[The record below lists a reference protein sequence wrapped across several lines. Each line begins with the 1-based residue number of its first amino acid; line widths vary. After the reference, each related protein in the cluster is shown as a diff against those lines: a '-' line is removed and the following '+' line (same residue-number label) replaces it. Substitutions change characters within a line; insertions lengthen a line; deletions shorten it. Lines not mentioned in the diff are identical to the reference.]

1 MWSPLPSSAL
11 PTAIHVT
18 VGARLTLPASTAE
31 ETTRGT
37 GRQVRLLR
45 AASFEV
51 LKHLVSRELRAHA
64 LTQCGETKGT
74 KPAKASKG
82 TAKVQ
87 STAGAGTVPLT
98 VPATIALA
106 VITALDAGDLA
117 TAARLHAEGFGLPVE
132 LPAQLGGAFGDV
144 DAIPTPAASRA
155 RQAADRQAALLAEL
169 EAADDAT
176 ASPADGGEDD
186 SDESDSDSE
195 LLAA

>member
-11 PTAIHVT
+11 PTDIHVT

-45 AASFEV
+45 AASFDV
-51 LKHLVSRELRAHA
+51 LTQLVARELRAHA

-74 KPAKASKG
+74 KPAKAAKG
-82 TAKVQ
+82 AREP
-87 STAGAGTVPLT
+87 GATPTIALT
-98 VPATIALA
+98 GPASIALA
-106 VITALDAGDLA
+106 VIAALDAHDLA

-132 LPAQLGGAFGDV
+132 LPAQLGGAVGDI
-144 DAIPTPAASRA
+144 DGIPTPAASRA

-169 EAADDAT
+169 EA
-176 ASPADGGEDD
+176 GEDAVAG
-186 SDESDSDSE
+186 DSDSE

>member
-11 PTAIHVT
+11 PTDIHVT

-45 AASFEV
+45 AASFDV
-51 LKHLVSRELRAHA
+51 LVQLVSRELRAHA

-74 KPAKASKG
+74 KPAKAAKAG
-82 TAKVQ
+82 VPKEPTAV
-87 STAGAGTVPLT
+87 GAGTVALT
-98 VPATIALA
+98 GAAAIALA
-106 VITALDAGDLA
+106 VIAALDAGDLR
-117 TAARLHAEGFGLPVE
+117 TAARLHAEGFGRPVE

-144 DAIPTPAASRA
+144 DGIPTPAASRA
-155 RQAADRQAALLAEL
+155 RQAADKQAALLAEL
-169 EAADDAT
+169 DAADEAAA
-176 ASPADGGEDD
+176 AADGDD
-186 SDESDSDSE
+186 E

>member
-11 PTAIHVT
+11 PTSVHVT

-45 AASFEV
+45 AGTFEV
-51 LKHLVSRELRAHA
+51 LKQLVSRELRAHA
-64 LTQCGETKGT
+64 LTQCGETKGS
-74 KPAKASKG
+74 KSPKGAKMGAKEQPAA
-82 TAKVQ
+82 V
-87 STAGAGTVPLT
+87 AGTVALT
-98 VPATIALA
+98 SPASIALS
-106 VITALDAGDLA
+106 VIAALDAGDLA

-155 RQAADRQAALLAEL
+155 RQAADRNAALLAEL
-169 EAADDAT
+169 EAAEEGTNA
-176 ASPADGGEDD
+176 PAD
-186 SDESDSDSE
+186 DEGDADSDSE

>member
-31 ETTRGT
+31 ETLRGT

-51 LKHLVSRELRAHA
+51 LQQLVSRELRAHA

-74 KPAKASKG
+74 KPAKAARGGATVKEPASAGG
-82 TAKVQ
+82 TIA
-87 STAGAGTVPLT
+87 LT
-98 VPATIALA
+98 GPASIALA
-106 VITALDAGDLA
+106 VIAALDAGDLA

-132 LPAQLGGAFGDV
+132 LPAQLGGAFGDI
-144 DAIPTPAASRA
+144 DNIPTPAASRA

-169 EAADDAT
+169 EAAEEGTTSSSD
-176 ASPADGGEDD
+176 
-186 SDESDSDSE
+186 DESEDSNGDSE

>member
-31 ETTRGT
+31 ETLRGT

-45 AASFEV
+45 AGSFDV
-51 LKHLVSRELRAHA
+51 LTQLVARELRAHA

-74 KPAKASKG
+74 KPAKAAKG
-82 TAKVQ
+82 PREP
-87 STAGAGTVPLT
+87 GATPTIALT
-98 VPATIALA
+98 GPAAIALA
-106 VITALDAGDLA
+106 VIAALDTNDLR

-132 LPAQLGGAFGDV
+132 LPAQLGGAFGDI
-144 DAIPTPAASRA
+144 DGIPTPAASRA

-169 EAADDAT
+169 EA
-176 ASPADGGEDD
+176 GEDAAAAVD
-186 SDESDSDSE
+186 GDSE

>member
-31 ETTRGT
+31 ETLRGT

-51 LKHLVSRELRAHA
+51 LQQLVSRELRAHA
-64 LTQCGETKGT
+64 LSQCGETKGT
-74 KPAKASKG
+74 KSPKGARAGLKDAASGPTLAFTGPA
-82 TAKVQ
+82 
-87 STAGAGTVPLT
+87 
-98 VPATIALA
+98 A
-106 VITALDAGDLA
+106 VAMAIINALDVGDLA
-117 TAARLHAEGFGLPVE
+117 TAAQLHAEGFGLPVE

-155 RQAADRQAALLAEL
+155 RQAADRNAALIAEL
-169 EAADDAT
+169 EAEDEAADA
-176 ASPADGGEDD
+176 
-186 SDESDSDSE
+186 ESE
-195 LLAA
+195 KEGALLAA

>member
-31 ETTRGT
+31 ETLRGT

-51 LKHLVSRELRAHA
+51 LKQLISRELRAHA

-74 KPAKASKG
+74 KPAKA
-82 TAKVQ
+82 AKAAKEPTLV
-87 STAGAGTVPLT
+87 T
-98 VPATIALA
+98 PAIALNGPA
-106 VITALDAGDLA
+106 SIALSIISALDAGDLA

-132 LPAQLGGAFGDV
+132 LPAQLGGAFGNI

-169 EAADDAT
+169 EA
-176 ASPADGGEDD
+176 GEDAAAVVD
-186 SDESDSDSE
+186 GDSE

>member
-31 ETTRGT
+31 ETLRGT

-45 AASFEV
+45 AASFDV
-51 LKHLVSRELRAHA
+51 LQQLVSRELRAHA
-64 LTQCGETKGT
+64 LTQCGETKAN
-74 KPAKASKG
+74 KPAKA
-82 TAKVQ
+82 AKAAAKDA
-87 STAGAGTVPLT
+87 AGAPTLT
-98 VPATIALA
+98 LTGPASIAMA
-106 VITALDAGDLA
+106 IISALDAGDLA

-132 LPAQLGGAFGDV
+132 LPSQLGGAFGDV

-155 RQAADRQAALLAEL
+155 RQAADRNAALIAEL
-169 EAADDAT
+169 EAEDDA
-176 ASPADGGEDD
+176 D
-186 SDESDSDSE
+186 STVETEKPGE

>member
-31 ETTRGT
+31 ETLRGT

-51 LKHLVSRELRAHA
+51 LTQLVARELRAHA
-64 LTQCGETKGT
+64 LSQCGETKGT
-74 KPAKASKG
+74 KPAKAAKG
-82 TAKVQ
+82 AKETTAAA
-87 STAGAGTVPLT
+87 TGATTIALT
-98 VPATIALA
+98 GPAAIALA
-106 VITALDAGDLA
+106 VIAALDAGDLR

-144 DAIPTPAASRA
+144 DHIPTPAASRA
-155 RQAADRQAALLAEL
+155 RQAADRNAALIAEL
-169 EAADDAT
+169 EAADEAAAAPT
-176 ASPADGGEDD
+176 GDGDD
-186 SDESDSDSE
+186 DDESDSE

>member
-51 LKHLVSRELRAHA
+51 LTQLVARELRAHA
-64 LTQCGETKGT
+64 LSQCGETKGT
-74 KPAKASKG
+74 KPAKAAKG
-82 TAKVQ
+82 AKEPAAATAP
-87 STAGAGTVPLT
+87 GAPTIALT
-98 VPATIALA
+98 GPASIALA
-106 VITALDAGDLA
+106 VIAALDAGDLR

-144 DAIPTPAASRA
+144 DGIPTPAASRA

-169 EAADDAT
+169 EAGEDAT
-176 ASPADGGEDD
+176 AATDG
-186 SDESDSDSE
+186 DSE